1 MAKPLYVL
9 LSNNPRLILWEELNE
24 ELRHPNY
31 QIPFFPPFFY
41 MKKKGMPLDYSL
53 QKTGMT
59 IDPEAVI
66 DRNWTLLYGDALL
79 ALESLLPFWLR
90 PRRKL
95 LWALL

>member
-41 MKKKGMPLDYSL
+41 MKKKGMPLRGL
-53 QKTGMT
+53 PNVGTT
-59 IDPEAVI
+59 IIYPHSVG
-66 DRNWTLLYGDALL
+66 N
-79 ALESLLPFWLR
+79 
-90 PRRKL
+90 
-95 LWALL
+95 

>member
-1 MAKPLYVL
+1 M
-9 LSNNPRLILWEELNE
+9 
-24 ELRHPNY
+24 
-31 QIPFFPPFFY
+31 
-41 MKKKGMPLDYSL
+41 DYSL